1 MKTHTNKLL
10 ALIQEFDEEFK
21 FSDYTPEEL
30 EEYLN
35 TLKSTNQKFKD
46 KYFEFY
52 DDIKSSSRKKQD
64 W

>member
-1 MKTHTNKLL
+1 MKTYTNKLIT
-10 ALIQEFDEEFK
+10 LIHEFDEEFK

-35 TLKSTNQKFKD
+35 TLKTTNQKFKD

>member
-1 MKTHTNKLL
+1 MKTYTNKLL

>member
-1 MKTHTNKLL
+1 MKNYQSKLL
-10 ALIQEFDEEFK
+10 SLIQEFDEEFK